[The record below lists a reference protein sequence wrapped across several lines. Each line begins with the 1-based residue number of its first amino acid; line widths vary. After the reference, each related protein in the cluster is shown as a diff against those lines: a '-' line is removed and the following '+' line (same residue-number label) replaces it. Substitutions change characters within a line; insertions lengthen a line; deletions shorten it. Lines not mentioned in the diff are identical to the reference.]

1 MYTLKAK
8 ADYRDLFD
16 GSDRLFN
23 DCWREY
29 RRLLASDI
37 DDPQSDEDVMQW
49 LDELASE
56 RVNSGRSPFYIY
68 G

>member
-1 MYTLKAK
+1 MYTLKTK
-8 ADYRDLFD
+8 AGYRDKFD
-16 GSDRLFN
+16 GSERLFN
-23 DCWREY
+23 ACWREY

-37 DDPQSDEDVMQW
+37 DNPQSDADVMDW
-49 LDELASE
+49 LEELASE